1 MNKNM
6 SENAAF
12 EAPTKLWSHSNPNST
27 QIYAFKEHI
36 AQKYQ
41 LTLPSYHELWQ
52 WSVDHPALFW
62 EEIWHQTAI
71 IAAKSYNFVRLHGP
85 SSSIFD

>member
-1 MNKNM
+1 MIQNM
-6 SENAAF
+6 SENCAI
-12 EAPTKLWSHSNPNST
+12 EAPTKLWSHPNPKST

-36 AQKYQ
+36 ARKYQ

-71 IAAKSYNFVRLHGP
+71 IAAKPYNFV
-85 SSSIFD
+85 